1 MFFEFGVQHVICV
14 RTGDDYNN
22 KAAQTFTKLFYKNIF
37 RGVQICRAFDVAK
50 NEVEQSFGK

>member
-50 NEVEQSFGK
+50 NEVE